1 MIVVSGTRL
10 VPKISK
16 TPKNEANMNNS
27 LKKNRVFK
35 PFVMTIYRG
44 YNREGGRTVGSG
56 KVATIVE

>member
-1 MIVVSGTRL
+1 M

-27 LKKNRVFK
+27 FKKNRIFK
-35 PFVMTIYRG
+35 PFVTTIYHG

>member
-1 MIVVSGTRL
+1 MIVVSGTSL

-35 PFVMTIYRG
+35 PFVMAIYLG
-44 YNREGGRTVGSG
+44 SNREGGRTVGSG